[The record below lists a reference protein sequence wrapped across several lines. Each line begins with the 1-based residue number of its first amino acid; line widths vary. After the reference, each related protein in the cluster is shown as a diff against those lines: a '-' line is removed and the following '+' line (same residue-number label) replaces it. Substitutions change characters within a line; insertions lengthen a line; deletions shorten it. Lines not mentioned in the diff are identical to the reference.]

1 MTCLVRFARAGTPS
15 LNAPFPTLSKKLTTS
30 SFSSLGSCGRR
41 RASVT
46 TTSFTN
52 SSQALTQRRKVLLGL
67 ASTSAATHV
76 SLWPHS
82 LRRAIPAVGHR
93 AVQLP
98 QPERLHVGANDQRCG
113 GLQPREGTT
122 QQRMHSAVVF
132 LSSLSLSLSRSLYSF
147 LVSNAVDRSSKP
159 CWRWTCRPKSKTT
172 CSRFFRVLCDWA
184 TSNSRARRCPRCP
197 TPRVRILP
205 SPTCYYARSLCRDD
219 SQSWRLLDNC

>member
-15 LNAPFPTLSKKLTTS
+15 LNAPFPTLSKKLTAS

-76 SLWPHS
+76 SLCRT
-82 LRRAIPAVGHR
+82 LFAERY
-93 AVQLP
+93 QLLDIEQYNYLNQSGCTSVP
-98 QPERLHVGANDQRCG
+98 TINDVEDYNRVRVRLSNECIAQ
-113 GLQPREGTT
+113 L
-122 QQRMHSAVVF
+122 F
-132 LSSLSLSLSRSLYSF
+132 SSLLSLSRSLYSF
-147 LVSNAVDRSSKP
+147 LASNAVDRSSKP